1 MPKFFSNDP
10 SKTLEELQKSPQ
22 FAFEC
27 LQALVARLLERGE
40 LNREQA
46 NEYVGKQTTWDSK
59 RGLKRSWKGDP
70 VAGGSG
76 SSSSPPADKQTHKP
90 SKAEKGKH

>member
-1 MPKFFSNDP
+1 MPIHTGILSPLTKVNPFSGPVPKFFSNHP

-40 LNREQA
+40 LNR
-46 NEYVGKQTTWDSK
+46 YKS
-59 RGLKRSWKGDP
+59 
-70 VAGGSG
+70 
-76 SSSSPPADKQTHKP
+76 
-90 SKAEKGKH
+90 

>member
-1 MPKFFSNDP
+1 MKVIRTTIHTGIPSSITKADPFFSGPVPKFFSNDP

-40 LNREQA
+40 LNR
-46 NEYVGKQTTWDSK
+46 YKS
-59 RGLKRSWKGDP
+59 
-70 VAGGSG
+70 
-76 SSSSPPADKQTHKP
+76 
-90 SKAEKGKH
+90 